1 MNLIVQYD
9 FIFRALINKYHCSL
23 YTVDSTIVRQST
35 LGDCKNGLKFC

>member
-23 YTVDSTIVRQST
+23 YTVDSTIVTQFDQQVETVRT
-35 LGDCKNGLKFC
+35 V